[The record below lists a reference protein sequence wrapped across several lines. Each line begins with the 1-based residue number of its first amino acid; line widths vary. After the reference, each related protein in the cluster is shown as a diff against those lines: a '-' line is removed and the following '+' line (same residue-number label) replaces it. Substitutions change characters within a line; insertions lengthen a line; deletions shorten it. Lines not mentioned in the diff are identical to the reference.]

1 MSNSQS
7 SPKTLK
13 GAFVV
18 FYPQSTHPKTIAF
31 QLNPDS
37 IKRNILPP
45 QPKKRS
51 SGIGDVSERISF
63 VLSVDE
69 QLGDEFFVQNEAGVS
84 HGVLPFLS
92 AIELLVY
99 PTDVSN
105 EGPTF
110 SESKGVFGKVNYA
123 VNIFRIK
130 RSNALPFVSLL
141 FGEQRIIPV
150 KIQSIQIIE
159 QAFDSTLQ
167 PIRASVEIVMDA
179 LTELESKRHPAIK
192 EMYKNYQR
200 LKVMLAKR
208 CRRL

>member
-1 MSNSQS
+1 MSNSS
-7 SPKTLK
+7 LPPKILK

-18 FYPQSTHPKTIAF
+18 FYPQSTLPKTIAF
-31 QLNPDS
+31 QVNPDS

-45 QPKKRS
+45 QSKTRFSEPVNAR
-51 SGIGDVSERISF
+51 ERISF
-63 VLSVDE
+63 VLSVDKN
-69 QLGDEFFVQNEAGVS
+69 LGDEFFEQNEAGVS

-92 AIELLVY
+92 AIELLVC

-105 EGPTF
+105 ERSTF
-110 SESKGVFGKVNYA
+110 SESKGIFGKVNYV
-123 VNIFRIK
+123 VNIFRID
-130 RSNALPFVSLL
+130 RRNTLPYVSLL
-141 FGEQRIIPV
+141 FGERLIPV

-179 LTELESKRHPAIK
+179 LTERESKHHSTIK

-200 LKVMLAKR
+200 LKVMLSN
-208 CRRL
+208 

>member
-1 MSNSQS
+1 MSY
-7 SPKTLK
+7 SPLPPKILK

-18 FYPQSTHPKTIAF
+18 FYPQSTLPKTIAF
-31 QLNPDS
+31 QVNPDS

-45 QPKKRS
+45 QSKTRFSEPGNAR
-51 SGIGDVSERISF
+51 ERISF
-63 VLSVDE
+63 VLSVDTN
-69 QLGDEFFVQNEAGVS
+69 LGDEFFVQNEAGVS

-92 AIELLVY
+92 SIELLVC

-105 EGPTF
+105 ERSTF
-110 SESKGVFGKVNYA
+110 SESKGVFGKVNYV
-123 VNIFRIK
+123 VNLFRIN
-130 RSNALPFVSLL
+130 RRNALPFVSLL
-141 FGEQRIIPV
+141 FGERRIIPV

-179 LTELESKRHPAIK
+179 LTERESKHHPTIK

-200 LKVMLAKR
+200 LKVMLSN
-208 CRRL
+208 